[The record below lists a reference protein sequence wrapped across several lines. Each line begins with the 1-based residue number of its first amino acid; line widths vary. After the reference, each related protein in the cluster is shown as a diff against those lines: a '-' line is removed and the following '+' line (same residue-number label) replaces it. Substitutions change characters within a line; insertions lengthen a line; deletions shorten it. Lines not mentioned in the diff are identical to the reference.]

1 MNRSAQAEAERR
13 PALRTGVAD
22 KPGETPAVTGQ
33 LVRPRAGRPALAD
46 TPAAAA
52 ERGRTTVS
60 RQAVERIAA
69 RIVADCPEVE
79 GTARRVLGVNAGGNR
94 GDATVAARLHG
105 ASAVSLAVRCSV
117 PYPRPVARSAAALRE
132 LLTARVSELTGLRV
146 QRVDINVTE
155 LPAGT
160 NRRRTVG

>member
-1 MNRSAQAEAERR
+1 MNRSAQATAELR
-13 PALRTGVAD
+13 PELPAGVAD
-22 KPGETPAVTGQ
+22 KPGETPAVTAQRVRPQAGQ
-33 LVRPRAGRPALAD
+33 LALAD
-46 TPAAAA
+46 APAAAE

-69 RIVADCPEVE
+69 RIVAECPDVE

-105 ASAVSLAVRCSV
+105 ASAVSLALRCSV
-117 PYPRPVARSAAALRE
+117 PYPRPVARSAEALRQ
-132 LLTARVSELTGLRV
+132 LLTARVAELTGLRV
-146 QRVDINVTE
+146 QRVDITVTE

-160 NRRRTVG
+160 NRRRMVE

>member
-1 MNRSAQAEAERR
+1 MNRSAQAAAERW

-22 KPGETPAVTGQ
+22 KPGETPAVSAQ

-46 TPAAAA
+46 APAA

-79 GTARRVLGVNAGGNR
+79 GTARRVLGVNAAGNR

-132 LLTARVSELTGLRV
+132 LLTARVSALTGLRV

>member
-1 MNRSAQAEAERR
+1 MNQSAQAAAEGR
-13 PALRTGVAD
+13 PALLPGVAD
-22 KPGETPAVTGQ
+22 KPGGAPAVTAQ
-33 LVRPRAGRPALAD
+33 LVRPQAGRPALAD
-46 TPAAAA
+46 APAAAE

-60 RQAVERIAA
+60 RQAVERIAV
-69 RIVADCPEVE
+69 RIVAECPEVE

-117 PYPRPVARSAAALRE
+117 PYPRPVARSAEALRE
-132 LLTARVSELTGLRV
+132 LLTARVAELTGLRV

-160 NRRRTVG
+160 SRRRVVE